1 MMKRIYLDCFSGVSG
16 NMLLGALLDAGVPQK
31 LLHDTLQQLNIKG
44 FEVNIEH
51 VQIHG
56 FAACRV
62 TVTTDE
68 HHPHRHLADIKSIL
82 DDSALEPAITA
93 KAKAVFHRLAK
104 AEAAVH
110 GTTVEAIHFH
120 EVGAVDA
127 LVDIVG
133 TVAGFHF
140 LGPVEITCSPLPM
153 PGGWVQCAHG
163 EIPLPAPAVCKLLQ
177 DVPVYGESLQQELVT
192 PTGAALVAELA
203 SGFGQMPAM
212 ILQKTAYGAGTM
224 QRADSRPNLLRIQV
238 GEALE
243 VMESQQVDILDT
255 HIDDWNPE
263 LWPHTSQLLLDAG
276 ALDVCLIPIQMK
288 KGRPGFL
295 VRVVSTPANTL
306 QLKNCLFT
314 ETSTIGIR
322 CRRESR
328 STLVREAV
336 TVDTPWGPLQAKK
349 IHRPGGI
356 EISPEYEACLIVAKQ
371 HGIPLQTVYAA
382 VRDCQLNS
390 SSTDK

>member
-31 LLHDTLQQLNIKG
+31 LLQDTLQQLNIKG
-44 FEVNIEH
+44 FELNIEH
-51 VQIHG
+51 LQIQG

-62 TVTTDE
+62 KVTTDE
-68 HHPHRHLADIKSIL
+68 HHPHRHLADINSIL
-82 DDSALEPAITA
+82 EASSLEPAISK
-93 KAKAVFHRLAK
+93 KAKAVFHRLAE

-110 GTTVEAIHFH
+110 GTTVETIHFH

-133 TVAGFHF
+133 AVAGFYF
-140 LGPVEITCSPLPM
+140 LGPAEITCSPLPM

-163 EIPLPAPAVCKLLQ
+163 EIPLPAPAVCKLLK

-192 PTGAALVAELA
+192 PTGAALVTELA
-203 SGFGQMPAM
+203 ADFGQMPAM

-238 GEALE
+238 GEALD

-263 LWPHTSQLLLDAG
+263 LWPHTSQLLMDAG

-295 VRVVSTPANTL
+295 VRVVCSPADTL

-328 STLVREAV
+328 STLMREPV
-336 TVDTPWGPLQAKK
+336 TVDTPWGPLKAKK
-349 IHRPGGI
+349 IHRPSGV
-356 EISPEYEACLIVAKQ
+356 EISPEYEACLLVARQ
-371 HGIPLQTVYAA
+371 HGIALQTVYAA
-382 VRDCQLNS
+382 VRDCRLNS
-390 SSTDK
+390 FLTDK